1 MRFVN
6 NPPKFV
12 LLMVAIVGVVVLMA
26 LGRVSESAG
35 MFFLG
40 SATGIGIGNGIAS
53 RRGDEV
59 EPIFGTQ
66 RYRRGT
72 GHK

>member
-12 LLMVAIVGVVVLMA
+12 LLLVAVVGVIVLLA
-26 LGRVSESAG
+26 LGRIEESAG

-40 SATGIGIGNGIAS
+40 SATGIGIGNGIAA
-53 RRGDEV
+53 RRDEEV
-59 EPIFGTQ
+59 EPIFGNN
-66 RYRRGT
+66 RRRRS
-72 GHK
+72 K

>member
-6 NPPKFV
+6 NPPKFW

-26 LGRVSESAG
+26 LGRVDSDAG

-53 RRGDEV
+53 RKGETV
-59 EPIFGTQ
+59 EPIFGKKADSQ
-66 RYRRGT
+66 
-72 GHK
+72 